1 MKNLSETLHV
11 DKKGIHVLAGVT
23 GDGLT
28 STSMQLAIE
37 LGMKLEPSEDKR
49 RPAVAYF
56 SRTLSVQEFVEM
68 QNKKYPDVFQKI
80 SNKGCEILF
89 FNSFERDTK
98 DFELTLDRC
107 VAEYDI
113 QAIIF
118 DNIAFLQQSKT
129 ESREMQNIFVALEG
143 MMNTYNCPVIVGLKM
158 NRDLNGIV
166 IDIYDQLIPN
176 LGQGISRVISS
187 AFRLK
192 RHNEML
198 DVHVSKSDYIIDFRP
213 MTFNTNDNYTF

>member
-28 STSMQLAIE
+28 TTAMQISME

-49 RPAVAYF
+49 RPAVAFF
-56 SRTLSVQEFVEM
+56 SRELGVHEFVEM
-68 QNKKYPDVFQKI
+68 QNDKFPNVFQQI
-80 SNKGCEILF
+80 ANKGCEILF

-98 DFELTLDRC
+98 DFEFTLNRC
-107 VAEYDI
+107 AMEYDI
-113 QAIIF
+113 QAIVF
-118 DNIAFLQQSKT
+118 DNIAFLPQSKL
-129 ESREMQNIFVALEG
+129 ESRELQNVFIALEG
-143 MMNTYNCPVIVGLKM
+143 MMNTYDCPVIAGLKM
-158 NRDLNGIV
+158 NRDVNGLV

-176 LGQGISRVISS
+176 LGNGISKVISS

-213 MTFNTNDNYTF
+213 MIFNMNDTYTF